1 MTARLRRAAQRVID
15 AMAEVMPSHSVPLAL
30 ITEVAS
36 LAAAM
41 PRTKRRPP
49 NPSKVERRGKRLS
62 KRAERRERMAS
73 IRETVMERAQ
83 GHCEVCATGRAEE
96 AHHLIGGGLRRVK
109 ESVMTVV
116 ALCGDCHRAMHRGDL
131 DVLESARLYAESCG
145 MHDAVAA
152 LAKRID
158 KINEARAA

>member
-15 AMAEVMPSHSVPLAL
+15 LFPVGDLTPHDQGRAL
-30 ITEVAS
+30 SE

-49 NPSKVERRGKRLS
+49 KPSKVER
-62 KRAERRERMAS
+62 EVRRERMAR

-83 GHCEVCATGRAEE
+83 GHCEVCATGVAAEC
-96 AHHLIGGGLRRVK
+96 HHVLSGPLRRVR
-109 ESVMTVV
+109 ESVSTCL
-116 ALCGDCHRAMHRGDL
+116 ALCVRCHRGLHAGDL
-131 DVLESARLYAESCG
+131 DTLESARLYAESCG

-158 KINEARAA
+158 KIHEARVREIAG